1 MSVTLSAFGDEIAQ
15 DLDDQLAVL
24 NELGVPGLDLRAAW
38 GINVLQL
45 SDDQARQ
52 ARAACDAAGIR
63 VSALGSPVGKSP
75 LDEPVAL
82 DEQRIRRLVDIGDI
96 LACSRIRIFS
106 WYPEDTSGNDHYD
119 QYVPQV
125 IDRLAALTTIAADA
139 GFTLLHEN
147 ERHIVGDRPE
157 RVQAFAEAIDSP
169 HFRLIWDPANYV
181 QVGVLNSMQY
191 FDAQADRVD
200 CVHVKDSRA
209 DNTIVAAGEGEGQFP
224 ELMVALRERNFDGVL
239 ALEPHL
245 KLAAH
250 SIGFSGT
257 DGMTRAVKALRR
269 VMADSGLEEAAT

>member
-1 MSVTLSAFGDEIAQ
+1 MSVTLSAFGDEIAH

-24 NELGVPGLDLRAAW
+24 NELRVPGLDLRAAW

-75 LDEPVAL
+75 LTEPIAL
-82 DEQRIRRLVDIGDI
+82 DEQRIRRLVEIGDI
-96 LACSRIRIFS
+96 LDCSRIRIFS
-106 WYPEDTSGNDHYD
+106 WYPDDTSGNEHYD
-119 QYVPQV
+119 QHVPQV
-125 IDRLAALTTIAADA
+125 IDRLAALSTIAADA

-209 DNTIVAAGEGEGQFP
+209 DNTVVTAGEGEGQFP
-224 ELMVALRERNFDGVL
+224 ELMTALRERGFDGVL

-250 SIGFSGT
+250 SIGFSGP
-257 DGMTRAVKALRR
+257 DGMTRAVNALRR
-269 VMADSGLEEAAT
+269 VMADAGLKETAS

>member
-1 MSVTLSAFGDEIAQ
+1 MSVTLSAFGDEIAH

-24 NELGVPGLDLRAAW
+24 NELRVPGLDLRAAW

-75 LDEPVAL
+75 LTEPIAL
-82 DEQRIRRLVDIGDI
+82 DEQRIRRLVEIGDI
-96 LACSRIRIFS
+96 LDCSRIRIFS
-106 WYPEDTSGNDHYD
+106 WYPDDTSSNEHYD
-119 QYVPQV
+119 QHVPHV
-125 IDRLAALTTIAADA
+125 IDRLAALGAIAADA

-157 RVQAFAEAIDSP
+157 RVLAFAEAIDSP

-200 CVHVKDSRA
+200 CVHVKDSLA
-209 DNTIVAAGEGEGQFP
+209 DNTVVTAGQGEGQFP
-224 ELMVALRERNFDGVL
+224 ELMAALRERGFDGVL

-250 SIGFSGT
+250 SIGFSGP
-257 DGMTRAVKALRR
+257 DGMTRAVNALRR
-269 VMADSGLEEAAT
+269 VMADAGLKETAS